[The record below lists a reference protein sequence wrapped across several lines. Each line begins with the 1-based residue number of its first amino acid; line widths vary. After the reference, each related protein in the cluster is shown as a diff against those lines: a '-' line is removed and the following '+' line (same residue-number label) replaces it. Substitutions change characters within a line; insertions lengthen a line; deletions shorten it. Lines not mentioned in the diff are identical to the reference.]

1 MLIGGAGE
9 EGLANIDCNI
19 VAMSKACALTYIDYL
34 RSNVAANLIVVK
46 ICFCLSLRIRR
57 HVGLLCLLVWYFE
70 YLSYRSKGGTGPR
83 YF

>member
-19 VAMSKACALTYIDYL
+19 VAMSKAYALTYIDYL

-46 ICFCLSLRIRR
+46 MFFAFTSIS
-57 HVGLLCLLVWYFE
+57 
-70 YLSYRSKGGTGPR
+70 GTGL
-83 YF
+83 FALFGF